1 MVRFGRYEVRLY
13 PHTLV
18 SEWYLVVT
26 GSQPEVYVLS
36 FRKICS
42 ISMRCDWRS
51 VGSGVGEPWAG
62 DSGAAVT
69 TSNSLSTLVRTV
81 AAELATAATAVNSGE
96 AGRTHRWTET
106 LSWSEMSSL
115 QTVSAANK
123 TLNSLSGTVA
133 LELPKTLN
141 DRQTQQWTNTLNW
154 SEVSS
159 NWSETWLNKTLS
171 SLSGTVVYELPRT
184 LNDNQTQRLTD
195 TANWSEMSSQ
205 NWSETWTSL
214 LSSDTASPPPLLRH
228 SHLVYTLLTCVV
240 LGAIILAA
248 IVGNAFV
255 IAAIVLERNLQS
267 VANYLIA
274 SLAVAD
280 LLVAALVMPLAAVNE
295 ISSRWF
301 FGSAACDAFVS
312 FDVLCCTASILH
324 LVAIS
329 VDRYWAVTRVDYI
342 HNRPVR
348 RIFAMI
354 ALSWAISTVISI
366 PPLFGWK
373 TPDNDPDVT
382 GLCLISQVN
391 LCVL

>member
-1 MVRFGRYEVRLY
+1 MTSTVDESASRAASGAI
-13 PHTLV
+13 
-18 SEWYLVVT
+18 SSSGAEWAWST
-26 GSQPEVYVLS
+26 SGST
-36 FRKICS
+36 
-42 ISMRCDWRS
+42 
-51 VGSGVGEPWAG
+51 SGVRQIIEAGPSSEGWSAADGSNTVAPPWYTSTG
-62 DSGAAVT
+62 ITVT
-69 TSNSLSTLVRTV
+69 AFTERSNSVSTI
-81 AAELATAATAVNSGE
+81 ASAIAVE
-96 AGRTHRWTET
+96 FLTD
-106 LSWSEMSSL
+106 
-115 QTVSAANK
+115 VSAAAA
-123 TLNSLSGTVA
+123 TLNGSDMDVNWTTMN
-133 LELPKTLN
+133 PDP
-141 DRQTQQWTNTLNW
+141 DRNWTTTTMNC
-154 SEVSS
+154 SEKSFS
-159 NWSETWLNKTLS
+159 T
-171 SLSGTVVYELPRT
+171 GAP
-184 LNDNQTQRLTD
+184 D
-195 TANWSEMSSQ
+195 
-205 NWSETWTSL
+205 
-214 LSSDTASPPPLLRH
+214 PLLRH
-228 SHLVYTLLTCVV
+228 SHLVYTLLTCFV

-255 IAAIVLERNLQS
+255 IAAIVLERNLHS

-301 FGSAACDAFVS
+301 FGAMACDAFVS
-312 FDVLCCTASILH
+312 FDVICCTASILH

-382 GLCLISQVN
+382 GVCLISQVR
-391 LCVL
+391 